1 MQGSLHPGL
10 NKRRTSNI
18 QHHERFELRK
28 HSPQNRASRMGM
40 RPYTYELKMDPDSE
54 SVLNF
59 AEEFLHLV
67 IAEVDQASDDRLYE
81 IIDVGC

>member
-1 MQGSLHPGL
+1 
-10 NKRRTSNI
+10 
-18 QHHERFELRK
+18 
-28 HSPQNRASRMGM
+28 MGM

-54 SVLNF
+54 SVLDF